1 MDIRTKCLIFFGLI
15 IVVLVAMYSLFI
27 KAPQPKETY
36 PPGTQIEYS
45 EKIEV
50 EGGYEKRWSFG
61 GPLPSKKT
69 ELKDKK

>member
-50 EGGYEKRWSFG
+50 EGGYERETLEFWWTVAF
-61 GPLPSKKT
+61 
-69 ELKDKK
+69 